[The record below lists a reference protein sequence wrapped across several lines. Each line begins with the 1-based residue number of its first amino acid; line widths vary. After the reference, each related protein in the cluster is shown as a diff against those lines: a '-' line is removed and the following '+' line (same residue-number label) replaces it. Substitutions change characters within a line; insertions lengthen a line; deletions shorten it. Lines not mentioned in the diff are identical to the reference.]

1 MPEPSPGLKIATLRG
16 VPIYIARSWVLIAL
30 VIVAMFGPQVA
41 SLHPEWGVGAYVV
54 GIGYALLLLFS
65 VLVHEAAHALVA
77 QACGYRVTHIVAD
90 LMGGHTS
97 YDTPDA
103 TPGRSALVAAVG
115 PLSNAALAVVGFLG
129 HRASDG
135 DGAVPLLLG
144 AFAWSNA
151 FVAAFNALPGLPL
164 DGGFLVDALVW
175 KLTGNRATGMK
186 AAGWCGRIVAI
197 GVAAWAVLGF
207 LRAPGSLWSLVWLL
221 FIASFLWR
229 GASVAVNVGI
239 NREFL
244 GGIRVA
250 DVIRPAVA
258 VPASTPVAALPETG
272 DTIVLIDADGAASA
286 LVAPG
291 AHVRVPVD
299 QRQHVPASALGEAL
313 LPHAGAV
320 ISSPQDD
327 VMAILPAFEGDPTPG
342 VVTVSMPVEGQPA
355 AAGGPVA
362 LRLVGIATLA
372 DLERAM
378 QRHAHESGTMPRGA

>member
-97 YDTPDA
+97 YDTPTA

-115 PLSNAALAVVGFLG
+115 PLSNAVLATLGYVGL
-129 HRASDG
+129 RASDG
-135 DGAVPLLLG
+135 DGAVPLLLA

-175 KLTGNRATGMK
+175 KITGSRAKGMK
-186 AAGWCGRIVAI
+186 AAGWCGRIVAV

-207 LRAPGSLWSLVWLL
+207 VRAPGSLWSLVWLL

-229 GASVAVNVGI
+229 GASVAVNVGV

-250 DVIRPAVA
+250 DVVRPAVA
-258 VPASTPVAALPETG
+258 VPADTPVSELPETG
-272 DTIVLIDADGAASA
+272 DPIVLVEPDGAASA
-286 LVAPG
+286 LIAPG
-291 AHVRVPVD
+291 AHVRVPLT
-299 QRQHVPASALGEAL
+299 QRAHVPASALGEAL
-313 LPHAGAV
+313 LPGAAAV
-320 ISSPQDD
+320 VSSPDDD
-327 VMAILPAFEGDPTPG
+327 VMAILPAFEGEPTPG
-342 VVTVSMPVEGQPA
+342 VITVGTPSD
-355 AAGGPVA
+355 GGA
-362 LRLVGIATLA
+362 LRLLGIVTIA